1 MELKPPAGVTHSPK
15 ETKLVHRVHSLEFP
29 YRMVKRG
36 FYVGNGHDMAFYPI
50 LSHRELRDKH
60 SKWWHSAN
68 L

>member
-1 MELKPPAGVTHSPK
+1 MGKYTPSVK
-15 ETKLVHRVHSLEFP
+15 QTKLVHRVHSLEFP

-36 FYVGNGHDMAFYPI
+36 FYIGNGHDMVFYPMP
-50 LSHRELRDKH
+50 SHHELRDKY